1 MPRSRV
7 GKLASQ
13 QRENIPM
20 TRWLAALALALV
32 PLLGWGQGFPERPV
46 RIIVPLTPGGS
57 PDTIARAIS
66 QGLQGVW
73 PQPVVVENR
82 PGGSQNIGSDLV
94 AKSPPDGYTW
104 LLAPDNVF
112 SVNPYLAKPPFDPLT
127 DLAPVTQ
134 VARIAFLLVVPSTL
148 PVGSVQE
155 LITYAKAHPGEL
167 NHGSSGNG
175 SPQHLGA
182 VMFQS
187 LTGTK
192 MNHVPYK
199 GAAPAVADLLPGR
212 IQVWI
217 GAANTLL
224 PHIKDGKLRLL
235 GSTAPERF
243 ASLPGTPTVA
253 EAGVPGYALDPWLGL
268 FVPAKVSSDIV
279 ARINAEVV
287 KILGAPELKARLAA
301 QGIELVTNSP
311 AEFARFIREDN
322 AKWGKIIKDAGIK
335 GD

>member
-1 MPRSRV
+1 M
-7 GKLASQ
+7 A
-13 QRENIPM
+13 
-20 TRWLAALALALV
+20 RWLAYGFLSLFASLAAA
-32 PLLGWGQGFPERPV
+32 QAFPERPV

-57 PDTIARAIS
+57 PDTIARALA

-73 PQPVVVENR
+73 TQPVVVENR
-82 PGGSQNIGSDLV
+82 TGGSQNIGSDLV

-112 SVNPYLAKPPFDPLT
+112 SVNPYLGKQPFDPLA

-134 VARIAFLLVVPSTL
+134 VARIQFLLVVNPSV
-148 PVGSVQE
+148 PANSVAE
-155 LITYAKAHPGEL
+155 LVAYAKAKPGEL
-167 NHGSSGNG
+167 NFGSSGNG

-182 VMFQS
+182 TMLQL

-199 GAAPAVADLLPGR
+199 GAAPAIADLLPGR

-217 GAANTLL
+217 GAANTIL
-224 PHIKDGKLRLL
+224 PHVKDNRLRLL
-235 GSTAPERF
+235 ASSAPQRF
-243 ASLPGTPTVA
+243 PNLGNVPTIGETVA
-253 EAGVPGYALDPWLGL
+253 GYALDPWLGL
-268 FVPAKVSSDIV
+268 FVPAKTPQDVV
-279 ARINAEVV
+279 MRIHGEVV
-287 KILGAPELKARLAA
+287 KILTSAELKARLGP

-311 AEFARFIREDN
+311 ADFAKFIREDN
-322 AKWGKIIKDAGIK
+322 AKWGKLIKDAGIR